1 MRTVERFSRNIAW
14 QAMAEALTRL
24 IAFLYTAFIAR
35 ALGVTEFGIYTIILI
50 FARFGIT
57 ATDFGFIPLIVRDV
71 AKEKRRSGEYLGN
84 ALLLQ
89 LMIFVPVFVLL
100 ALTANFLGY
109 ESRVKHL
116 IYIYSVGVLCI
127 SLAGTFGAVFKAHER
142 FKYPAMISVAAM
154 VARAGLYFGAVILG
168 YGLGGIAGMFVVAA
182 LLQLGL
188 MAGYALRRIGNL
200 RISVQ
205 RSSWRYLLSEGLA
218 FALIGVVGIIYFR
231 ADTVILSR
239 LQGESATGLYG
250 ASFRIFDL
258 LLVIPSLVSGTI
270 YPVMSRFHAMAADLN
285 RIIYEKYFQ
294 YMLFLGLPMA
304 LGVTFLSKEIMALVF
319 GEAFIPSAHALSVLT
334 WTLFLI
340 FLNSPPGAL
349 LNSTGRQWSVLGLTI
364 VAALLN
370 IVLDFLLI
378 PSYSLNGA
386 AYATV
391 LPRII
396 VFLSFQFLVS
406 KYYFRIR
413 LGQYTP
419 KLIVA
424 SAIMAGFIYLG
435 RGLNLIIVVLGAITL
450 YFFMLYLLGTFDEFD
465 KMLAR
470 RAFSALL

>member
-14 QAMAEALTRL
+14 QAVAEALTTL

-35 ALGVTEFGIYTIILI
+35 ALGVAEFGIFTIILI

-71 AKEKRRSGEYLGN
+71 AKGKGRSGEYLGN

-89 LMIFVPVFVLL
+89 LMIFLPVLVFLV
-100 ALTANFLGY
+100 LTANFLGY

-116 IYIYSVGVLCI
+116 IYIYSLGVLCI

-142 FKYPAMISVAAM
+142 FEYPAIISVAAM
-154 VARAGLYFGAVILG
+154 VARVGLYFGAVILG
-168 YGLGGIAGMFVVAA
+168 YGLGGIVSMFVVAA
-182 LLQLGL
+182 VLQLVL
-188 MAGYALRRIGNL
+188 MARYTLRKINGL
-200 RISVQ
+200 RISI
-205 RSSWRYLLSEGLA
+205 SPSTWRYLFREGVA
-218 FALIGVVGIIYFR
+218 FALIGIVGIIYFR

-250 ASFRIFDL
+250 ASYRIFDL
-258 LLVIPSLVSGTI
+258 LLVIPGLVSGTI
-270 YPVMSRFHAMAADLN
+270 YPVMSRFHATAADLN
-285 RIIYEKYFQ
+285 RIIYEKYLQ

-304 LGVTFLSKEIMALVF
+304 IGVTLLSKEITALIF
-319 GEAFIPSAHALSVLT
+319 GEAFTPSAHALSVLV

-349 LNSTGRQWSVLGLTI
+349 LNSTGRQWSVLGLTT

-391 LPRII
+391 LPRIV
-396 VFLSFQFLVS
+396 VFFSFQFLVS
-406 KYYFRIR
+406 KYYFRVH
-413 LGQYTP
+413 LGRYIP
-419 KLIVA
+419 KSIVA
-424 SAIMAGFIYLG
+424 SAIMAGVIYMG

-450 YFFMLYLLGTFDEFD
+450 YFFTLYLLGTFDEFD